1 MEKNSIMTDTDKL
14 EIKEIIHE
22 ALNPLYEK
30 IELLSVQQS
39 SMMQSLFGVGG
50 TNGMN
55 GEIKVFRRDIELLKT
70 FRTQVIAIFAT
81 VQMAFIVLF
90 QILVFWVKSKFN
102 G

>member
-1 MEKNSIMTDTDKL
+1 MTDTDKL
-14 EIKEIIHE
+14 EMKEIIHE
-22 ALNPLYEK
+22 ALQPLHEK
-30 IELLSVQQS
+30 IETLTVQQG
-39 SMMQSLFGVGG
+39 SMMQSLFGVTG
-50 TNGMN
+50 TNGIN
-55 GEIKVFRRDIELLKT
+55 GEIKSFRRDIEQLKT